1 MLVGV
6 LALQGDWREHKI
18 TLESL
23 GAAVIPVRTQEELGQ
38 IDALVIPGGESTAMS
53 NLAKSFGLFP
63 SLRKFAKIKPVLG
76 TCAGLIMLS
85 DEVEGAV
92 EGQEF
97 VGGLDV
103 KVSRN
108 AYGGQ
113 THSFEA
119 TIEFGSERERVAFI
133 RAPRILSVGKAEV
146 IAKLEDEPV
155 AVKQGHLFGATFHP
169 EITGGVL
176 LHQAFLEEVE
186 QAIKGR

>member
-6 LALQGDWREHKI
+6 LALQGDWREHKL

-23 GAAVIPVRTQEELGQ
+23 GAEVLPVKTKEDLERVSG
-38 IDALVIPGGESTAMS
+38 LVIPGGESTTMS

-63 SLRKFAKIKPVLG
+63 HLREFARSKPVLG

-85 DEVEGAV
+85 NEVEGAAP
-92 EGQEF
+92 GQEF
-97 VGGLDV
+97 VGGLDL

-119 TIEFGSERERVAFI
+119 EVSFGAEKERVAFI
-133 RAPRILSVGKAEV
+133 RAPRILAVGSAEV
-146 IAKLEDEPV
+146 IAKLGDEPV
-155 AVKQGHLFGATFHP
+155 AVRQGKLLGATFHP
-169 EITGGVL
+169 EITGGTL
-176 LHQAFLEEVE
+176 LHKLFLES
-186 QAIKGR
+186 IH